1 MTPSMQ
7 PSGILPASVINLRHE
22 RFETEPWVE
31 LGFVGFDRLEDDVFG
46 FGGRLLDVELF
57 RPRCIAV
64 IGDRFDL
71 RYKILCEFNSNE
83 RPRVVES
90 ETTG

>member
-1 MTPSMQ
+1 MSTLIATTKVFRWQ
-7 PSGILPASVINLRHE
+7 LACLFVLLPARMLRASFILAH
-22 RFETEPWVE
+22 RVW
-31 LGFVGFDRLEDDVFG
+31 RI
-46 FGGRLLDVELF
+46 
-57 RPRCIAV
+57 RPC

-71 RYKILCEFNSNE
+71 RYKIVCEFNSNE